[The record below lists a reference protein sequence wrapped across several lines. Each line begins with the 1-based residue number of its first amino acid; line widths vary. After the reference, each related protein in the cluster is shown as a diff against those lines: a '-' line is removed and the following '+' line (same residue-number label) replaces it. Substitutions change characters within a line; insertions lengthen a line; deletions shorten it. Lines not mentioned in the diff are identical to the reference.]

1 MLSKWG
7 RDPSAKQKAT
17 ADSLRASGT
26 ALPCSDSPKMWTAL
40 MLVWLSSLSLFGS
53 QVASQEPGSL
63 IPNKTENVLVKKN
76 ASLDADDKTT
86 TVTHAPVMLTQATV
100 AAKLTFAPASAETTQ
115 KTNVSTPAAAPP
127 SPIPT
132 SVQWTPSTAA
142 AGPPSPSSPLAG
154 GPPSPGSPLA
164 GGPPSPG
171 SPLSGGPTSPSSL
184 LTGGPRGSALPG
196 AAAVATEATRAL
208 AATATSTSRPSSTL
222 HPAEHMPHSSTAS
235 PAPPARPQ
243 AQDPTVRVLPSQPV
257 LNTTGWSTRPPDT
270 TPEPTTTHSETP
282 VSSTVETVVSL
293 TAVTAT
299 QVRAEKPTA
308 NTVPV
313 PHTSPTP
320 EVEATSPTTQPS
332 RSSPTQGASGPGTL
346 QTLEQVKTK
355 TTPGAAST
363 GPTPTDMCP
372 LSTQGQY
379 LVVTTEPLTPSLVN
393 KTFLLAVLVLG
404 VTLFITVLVLFAL
417 QAYESYK
424 KKDYTQVDYLINGM
438 YADSEM

>member
-1 MLSKWG
+1 
-7 RDPSAKQKAT
+7 
-17 ADSLRASGT
+17 
-26 ALPCSDSPKMWTAL
+26 MWTAL
-40 MLVWLSSLSLFGS
+40 VLVWLSSLSLFGS
-53 QVASQEPGSL
+53 QVASREPGSL
-63 IPNKTENVLVKKN
+63 IPNKTQNVLVKKN
-76 ASLDADDKTT
+76 ASLDTDDKTT
-86 TVTHAPVMLTQATV
+86 TVTHAPVTLTQGTV

-115 KTNVSTPAAAPP
+115 KTNVSTPSAALP

-132 SVQWTPSTAA
+132 SVRWTSSTAA
-142 AGPPSPSSPLAG
+142 ARPPSPSSPLTGGPPSPSSPLTGGPPSPSSPLTG
-154 GPPSPGSPLA
+154 GPPSPGSPL
-164 GGPPSPG
+164 
-171 SPLSGGPTSPSSL
+171 
-184 LTGGPRGSALPG
+184 TGGPRSSALPG
-196 AAAVATEATRAL
+196 AAAVTTEATQAL
-208 AATATSTSRPSSTL
+208 AATATNTSRPSSTL
-222 HPAEHMPHSSTAS
+222 RPAEHTPPSSTAS
-235 PAPPARPQ
+235 PAPPAHPQ
-243 AQDPTVRVLPSQPV
+243 AQGPTIQVLPSQPV

-270 TPEPTTTHSETP
+270 TPESTTTHSETP

-299 QVRAEKPTA
+299 QIQTEKPTA
-308 NTVPV
+308 STVPV

-332 RSSPTQGASGPGTL
+332 PSSPTQGASGPDTL
-346 QTLEQVKTK
+346 QTPEQVKTK

-379 LVVTTEPLTPSLVN
+379 LVVTTQPLTPSLVN